1 MSDQPPSFDGFV
13 CPLPLRD
20 YPQIVLGHGSGGRL
34 SADLIQHLFVP
45 LFDNPALAS
54 LNDQAV
60 LELDGMRLAF
70 TTDSFVVNPLFFPGG
85 DIGSLAVHGTIN
97 DLAVSGAQPLFLS
110 AGFILEEGLAMDDLG
125 RIATSMARA
134 ARQAGVQIVT
144 GDTKV
149 VEKGHGDGLFIN
161 TSGIGVVPA
170 GVHIAADQARP
181 GDVVIVSGTVGD
193 HGMAIMSVR
202 EGLAFE
208 SELVSDSAPL
218 HTLVAAMLDATPAI
232 HCLRDA
238 TRGGVAAVLNEL
250 ATQSLAGI
258 ELDERAIPVR
268 PAVQAACEM
277 LGMDPLYVANE
288 GKLVAV
294 VPAEHVNAV
303 LDAMRRHPYG
313 REAAIIGRVVDEH
326 PGIVV
331 VRTAIGGRRV
341 VDMPLGEILPRIC

>member
-1 MSDQPPSFDGFV
+1 MTDQPNFQGFV

-20 YPQIVLGHGSGGRL
+20 YSTIVLGHGSGGRL

-45 LFDNPALAS
+45 LFDNPTLS
-54 LNDQAV
+54 GLNDQAV
-60 LELDGMRLAF
+60 LDINGTRLAF

-85 DIGSLAVHGTIN
+85 DIGSLAVHGTVN
-97 DLAVSGAQPLFLS
+97 DLAVSGALPLFIS
-110 AGFILEEGLAMDDLG
+110 AGFILEEGLPMDELG
-125 RIATSMARA
+125 RITTSLANA
-134 ARQAGVQIVT
+134 AKAAGVQVVT

-149 VEKGHGDGLFIN
+149 VNKGNGDGIFIN
-161 TSGIGVVPA
+161 TSGIGIVP
-170 GVHIAADQARP
+170 GDLNIAADQARP
-181 GDVVIVSGTVGD
+181 GDVIIVSGTIGD

-208 SELVSDSAPL
+208 TELVSDSAPL
-218 HTLVAAMLDATPAI
+218 HTLVAAMLDVTRDI

-250 ATQSLAGI
+250 AERSQVGFV
-258 ELDERAIPVR
+258 LDESALPVR
-268 PAVQAACEM
+268 PAVVAACEM

-294 VPAEHVNAV
+294 VPEAHAEAM
-303 LDAMRRHPYG
+303 LDAMHQHPYG
-313 REAAIIGRVVDEH
+313 QDAALIGRVVADH
-326 PGIVV
+326 PGMVLAQ
-331 VRTAIGGRRV
+331 TGIGGRRV

>member
-1 MSDQPPSFDGFV
+1 
-13 CPLPLRD
+13 
-20 YPQIVLGHGSGGRL
+20 
-34 SADLIQHLFVP
+34 
-45 LFDNPALAS
+45 
-54 LNDQAV
+54 
-60 LELDGMRLAF
+60 
-70 TTDSFVVNPLFFPGG
+70 
-85 DIGSLAVHGTIN
+85 
-97 DLAVSGAQPLFLS
+97 
-110 AGFILEEGLAMDDLG
+110 
-125 RIATSMARA
+125 
-134 ARQAGVQIVT
+134 
-144 GDTKV
+144 
-149 VEKGHGDGLFIN
+149 
-161 TSGIGVVPA
+161 
-170 GVHIAADQARP
+170 
-181 GDVVIVSGTVGD
+181 
-193 HGMAIMSVR
+193 MSVR

-218 HTLVAAMLDATPAI
+218 HTLVAAMLDATHAI

-250 ATQSLAGI
+250 AAQSRVGI
-258 ELDERAIPVR
+258 ELDESAIPVR